1 MLKIEDF
8 LSTTS
13 YKTREQLVNETGQSD
28 REVRRQISEFK
39 KERVVICSSNT
50 KGYRLAKEIDT
61 TSKIELQK
69 EIDLVKHCIAEIQSK
84 ERVHNNQLEEYAE
97 YLRLAEKRLNEND

>member
-28 REVRRQISEFK
+28 REVRRQISE
-39 KERVVICSSNT
+39 
-50 KGYRLAKEIDT
+50 
-61 TSKIELQK
+61 
-69 EIDLVKHCIAEIQSK
+69 
-84 ERVHNNQLEEYAE
+84 
-97 YLRLAEKRLNEND
+97 